1 MKDYELGYTPKNL
14 RLILSENG
22 LAQKDAYEL
31 IGKSRGVFSK
41 YLLPAD
47 DKNHVSMSY
56 RDWLILTNYIS
67 QLEKE

>member
-22 LAQKDAYEL
+22 LAQKEAYEL

-47 DKNHVSMSY
+47 EKNHVSMNH
-56 RDWLILTNYIS
+56 RDWLILINHIC